1 MQKNLEVSVSEM
13 EKMTDEYNKMKV
25 IVQQSDSRMDQLQ
38 KDRDHAKAQVNWNM
52 TLLFY
57 SGCLWHFKKVFIG
70 RVMLQIA
77 CILLG
82 NPSFT
87 LLIACILLGNS
98 SFRVFAVFSHY
109 WTFTVCVHLQNV
121 SCVNWLPK
129 LLFKVPYNRTFYPI
143 ILMLRQFKLRH
154 RFSSLLQYI
163 FFPNFW
169 WHFRRILSL
178 LKGTNWKW
186 DWTSLF

>member
-109 WTFTVCVHLQNV
+109 
-121 SCVNWLPK
+121 
-129 LLFKVPYNRTFYPI
+129 
-143 ILMLRQFKLRH
+143 
-154 RFSSLLQYI
+154 
-163 FFPNFW
+163 
-169 WHFRRILSL
+169 
-178 LKGTNWKW
+178 
-186 DWTSLF
+186 